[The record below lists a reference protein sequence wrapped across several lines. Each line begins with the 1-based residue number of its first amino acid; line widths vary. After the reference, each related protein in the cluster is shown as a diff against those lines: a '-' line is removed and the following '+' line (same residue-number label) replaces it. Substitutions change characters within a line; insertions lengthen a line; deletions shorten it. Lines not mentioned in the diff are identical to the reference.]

1 VFDLATILL
10 LASGLGL
17 LIGGADV
24 LVRGASRLATAIGLS
39 PLVVGL
45 TVVAFG
51 TSAPELA
58 VSLQA
63 AFRGDA
69 DIAVANVVGSNIF
82 NVLFILGASASI
94 APLVVSQQLVRL
106 DVPIMVGISL
116 AAFALASD
124 GRVGVLDGLLLASGA
139 IGYTLLLARLGRREA
154 AAAAA
159 EAGGDGSTGP
169 RSRAAGASLLHV
181 AYIVAGLGLLVL
193 GSRWFVDGAISLARV
208 LGVSEVVVGL
218 TIVAGGTSLPEVAT
232 SVVAAIRGERDIAV
246 GNVVG
251 SNIYNLLLILGVAS
265 LATPGG
271 LAVPPSVLTFDL
283 PVMVV
288 VAIACLPVFFT
299 DYTIARWEGLLFF
312 AYYVAYT
319 TYLVLYSARHDALP
333 AFSFAMLWF
342 ALPITALTLIVVA
355 MRQRRA
361 R

>member
-1 VFDLATILL
+1 
-10 LASGLGL
+10 
-17 LIGGADV
+17 
-24 LVRGASRLATAIGLS
+24 
-39 PLVVGL
+39 
-45 TVVAFG
+45 
-51 TSAPELA
+51 
-58 VSLQA
+58 
-63 AFRGDA
+63 
-69 DIAVANVVGSNIF
+69 
-82 NVLFILGASASI
+82 
-94 APLVVSQQLVRL
+94 
-106 DVPIMVGISL
+106 
-116 AAFALASD
+116 
-124 GRVGVLDGLLLASGA
+124 
-139 IGYTLLLARLGRREA
+139 
-154 AAAAA
+154 
-159 EAGGDGSTGP
+159 
-169 RSRAAGASLLHV
+169 
-181 AYIVAGLGLLVL
+181 
-193 GSRWFVDGAISLARV
+193 
-208 LGVSEVVVGL
+208 
-218 TIVAGGTSLPEVAT
+218 VAT